1 MKQLISN
8 EEINKR
14 LKELGNKISEDYK
27 SKEFTM
33 VVVLKGA
40 FITASNLALNI
51 KGNMSIEFTR
61 VSSYENNTE
70 STGKINLKVDID
82 KDLTGKNILI
92 VEDIIDSGRTLKYL
106 KEEYLNRNAN
116 EVKIMTL
123 LDKPSRRV
131 VDIDVDYIGFTIEDK
146 FVVGYGLDDCDKLRE
161 LPYIGY
167 IEQ

>member
-1 MKQLISN
+1 MKELISN
-8 EEINKR
+8 EKINER
-14 LKELGNKISEDYK
+14 LKELGTKISNDYK
-27 SKEFTM
+27 NKEFTM

-40 FITASNLALNI
+40 FITAANLALNI
-51 KGNMSIEFTR
+51 NGNMNIEFTR
-61 VSSYENNTE
+61 VSSYKNATE
-70 STGKINLKVDID
+70 SSGNIEVKLDIA

-116 EVKIMTL
+116 DVKIMTL

-131 VDIDVDYIGFTIEDK
+131 VDVDVDYVGFTIEDK
-146 FVVGYGLDDCDKLRE
+146 FVVGYGLDNCDKLRE